1 MRFSR
6 PLAELIEHLEKLP
19 GIGPKSAQRMGFHIL
34 RMPAD
39 DVRRFAEAMVEAR
52 TTLRLCSDCQNFTS
66 DEVCAICSDA
76 RRQEGVICVVGDP
89 RDVAAVER
97 THEYKGRYHVLHG
110 LLNPLEGVSPEDLKV
125 KELLARIQ
133 PGLEEVIIA
142 TNPTVEGDATALYL
156 ARLICP
162 LGVRVTRLAHG
173 MPIGGELDYAD
184 SATLHSA
191 FEYRREMS

>member
-52 TTLRLCSDCQNFTS
+52 TTLRLCCDCQNFTS
-66 DEVCAICSDA
+66 EERCAICADS
-76 RRQEGVICVVGDP
+76 RRQDGVICVVGDP

-133 PGLEEVIIA
+133 PSLEEVIIA

>member
-1 MRFSR
+1 VRFAA

-34 RMPAD
+34 RMPSD
-39 DVRRFAEAMVEAR
+39 DVRRFAAAMLEAR
-52 TTLRLCSDCQNFTS
+52 QSLRLCLDCQNFS
-66 DEVCAICSDA
+66 AEERCPICMDSRREAAIL
-76 RRQEGVICVVGDP
+76 CVVADP

-97 THEYKGRYHVLHG
+97 THEFKGRYHVLHG
-110 LLNPLEGVSPEDLKV
+110 LMNPLEGIGPEDLKV
-125 KELLARIQ
+125 KELLSRIE
-133 PGLEEVIIA
+133 PGLEEVILA

-156 ARLICP
+156 ARLIKP
-162 LGVRVTRLAHG
+162 LGLKVTRLAHG

-191 FEYRREMS
+191 FEYRREMA